1 MEGEVDKILIKRSK
15 CLEKITELFDNNI
28 NNPFIIDKIHEKIMN
43 LDLFVVNIKKE
54 VEKENNNICDI
65 SNNKAMFKE
74 NFLNHNQFY
83 YNATNNKYFYYDGVN
98 YFNESEDDIHFK
110 CVTGISNNPML
121 NNVKNSTKNT
131 ILKEIKSKSIFK
143 SIPETITIQNVI
155 NNMLLFFK
163 NKNEIKYFLTLI
175 GDNILKKGG
184 QEIFFVNPSSKPFLK
199 KIQERLNICF
209 GNYNVIDSFKTQY
222 REQSFYN
229 IRLININNNI
239 ENSNLWINF
248 IENNILDI
256 VCVAL
261 HYSNRYSTC
270 ENFIYKY
277 LNEDERK
284 DILFLKTRSNDDVI
298 EQFINNCLIIDKTIK
313 TEITWKWLHFL
324 WKKFLDH
331 KNMPNIIYTNTLKI
345 KIQEYYKSMNIY
357 NCELE
362 AFQFTTSKYL
372 PNVENFLNFWNEN
385 MIYEEKESFIGEF
398 EISEIVLL
406 YNDYKIGKGE
416 KVSNI
421 NEDFVIEILHHFMDD
436 IEVENNKYILN
447 IYCKLWDKENDVKL
461 LLSDYFSTDENPTV
475 YGAYEYYTEK
485 FQGKKFIVS
494 KRFFSKCFSNYFSL

>member
-1 MEGEVDKILIKRSK
+1 MEGEVTKILIKKSN

-28 NNPFIIDKIHEKIMN
+28 NNSFVIDKIYEQVIN
-43 LDLFVVNIKKE
+43 LDLFVVNIKKQL
-54 VEKENNNICDI
+54 EKENSSTYDI
-65 SNNKAMFKE
+65 SNNKDIFTAS
-74 NFLNHNQFY
+74 FLNHNQFY
-83 YNATNNKYFYYDGVN
+83 YNPTNNKYFYYDGVN

-110 CVTGISNNPML
+110 CVTGISNNPQL
-121 NNVKNSTKNT
+121 SNIKNSTKNT

-143 SIPETITIQNVI
+143 PIPETITIQNVI

-163 NKNEIKYFLTLI
+163 DKNEIKYFLTLI

-184 QEIFFVNPSSKPFLK
+184 QEIFFVKPSCKPFLK
-199 KIQERLNICF
+199 KIQEKLNFCF

-222 REQSFYN
+222 REQPFYN

-239 ENSNLWINF
+239 ENSNLWLNF
-248 IENNILDI
+248 IDNNILDI

-261 HYSNRYSTC
+261 HYSNRYSSC
-270 ENFIYKY
+270 ENFIYNF

-284 DILFLKTRSNDDVI
+284 DILFLKTSSNKEI
-298 EQFINNCLIIDKTIK
+298 IKKFIKDYLTIDKNIK
-313 TEITWKWLHFL
+313 TEIDWKGIHFL

-331 KNMPNIIYTNTLKI
+331 RNMPNIIYTNTLKI
-345 KIQEYYKSMNIY
+345 TIQDIYKEMNMY
-357 NCELE
+357 NCEAE
-362 AFQFTTSKYL
+362 TFQFTTSKYL
-372 PNVENFLNFWNEN
+372 PNVEKFLTFWSDN
-385 MIYEEKESFIGEF
+385 ITYEEKESFVGEF

-406 YNDYKIGKGE
+406 YNDARITKGE

-421 NEDFVIEILHHFMDD
+421 NEDLVIEILHHFMDY

-447 IYCKLWDKENDVKL
+447 IYCKLWDKENDVKML
-461 LLSDYFSTDENPTV
+461 LNDYLSTTEYPTV

-494 KRFFSKCFSNYFSL
+494 KRFFSKSFASYFTL